1 MAWTIKYTGTATK
14 QLKGLGRPAALR
26 LLDYMEHRVAKAQD
40 PRLLG
45 KALSGPR
52 LGQYWRY
59 RVGDMRAICSIQD
72 GEVCILVLEVGNR
85 REVNR

>member
-1 MAWTIKYTGTATK
+1 MAWKIKYTATATK

-26 LLDYMEHRVAKAQD
+26 LLDFMEHRVAQAQD

-52 LGQYWRY
+52 LGHYWRY

-72 GEVCILVLEVGNR
+72 DEVCILVLEVGNR
-85 REVNR
+85 REVYR

>member
-1 MAWTIKYTGTATK
+1 MAWTIEYTGAATK

-26 LLDYMEHRVAKAQD
+26 LLDYMDRVAKSQD

-45 KALSGPR
+45 KAPSGPR
-52 LGQYWRY
+52 LGHYWRY

-72 GEVCILVLEVGNR
+72 DDVFILDLEVGGR
-85 REVNR
+85 CEVYR